1 MKYVNEWF
9 YIVSDDIETC
19 SNDAD
24 NELFDN
30 DYVLIAS
37 IVNEKLKEKHLVVV
51 NDNYIL
57 DVLDNLKV
65 NMKGNGD
72 THHGSVG
79 YYHRFG
85 VVAKY
90 GM

>member
-1 MKYVNEWF
+1 M
-9 YIVSDDIETC
+9 
-19 SNDAD
+19 
-24 NELFDN
+24 
-30 DYVLIAS
+30 
-37 IVNEKLKEKHLVVV
+37 VV
-51 NDNYIL
+51 NDDYIL

-90 GM
+90 GMKRNLSIGSFSEYKGMWYYWREQMECKHWHPPTGQPSGR